1 MNIRIFFLI
10 AIHLFILSCSNSDN
24 NTEQKN
30 TSKDI
35 YVTTTKSKVI
45 EFTYQESAIG
55 TLEGI
60 IDPTVASE
68 VSGKITKIYV
78 RPGMQVN
85 KGQLMAEVDPSDT
98 SYQLS
103 LSDAEVKKLKARLNN
118 QKINYDR
125 NLKLV
130 DENFISPNALETLA
144 VQIEETQEE
153 LNSAIA
159 RLDIAKLNS
168 SRTKVLAPI
177 SGKIEKQIISI
188 GDYVKI
194 GDPLYQIINNK
205 KLRAHIPFPEKLAN
219 KLLPGIE
226 IRLETPTSEKPYLT
240 KIQELK
246 PQIIA
251 DSRSIDVIADIVDE
265 LSWQAGASVKGTII
279 FEKKESISV
288 PEQSVVLRPSGT
300 VVYEALDGKAIAR
313 NITTGIS
320 QNGWIEIIDGID
332 AGKEIVIDG
341 AGYLTNDASIKLK
354 QNDAS

>member
-1 MNIRIFFLI
+1 MKSKILFLI
-10 AIHLFILSCSNSDN
+10 ILSLILSCSKTEDGA
-24 NTEQKN
+24 EQKKS
-30 TSKDI
+30 SKET
-35 YVTTTKSKVI
+35 YVTVAKSQVR
-45 EFTYQESAIG
+45 EFIYQESAIG
-55 TLEGI
+55 TIEGI

-78 RPGMQVN
+78 RPGMSID

-103 LSDAEVKKLKARLNN
+103 LSEAEVKKLKARLNN

-130 DENFISPNALETLA
+130 DENFISPNALESLA

-168 SRTKVLAPI
+168 DRTLVLAPI

-226 IRLETPTSEKPYLT
+226 ISLETPTSAKPYIT

-265 LSWQAGASVKGTII
+265 LSWQSGASVKGTII

-300 VVYEALDGKAIAR
+300 VIYEAINGKAIAR

-320 QNGWIEIIDGID
+320 QNGWIEVIDGVD
-332 AGKEIVIDG
+332 AGIDIVIDG
-341 AGYLTNDASIKLK
+341 AGYLTNDASIKVK
-354 QNDAS
+354 ENDAS

>member
-1 MNIRIFFLI
+1 MKSKILFLI
-10 AIHLFILSCSNSDN
+10 ILSLILSCSKTEDGA
-24 NTEQKN
+24 EQKKS
-30 TSKDI
+30 SKET
-35 YVTTTKSKVI
+35 YVTVAKSQVR
-45 EFTYQESAIG
+45 EFIYQESAIG
-55 TLEGI
+55 TIEGI

-78 RPGMQVN
+78 RPGMSID

-103 LSDAEVKKLKARLNN
+103 LSEAEVKKLKARLNN

-130 DENFISPNALETLA
+130 DENFISPNALESLA

-153 LNSAIA
+153 LNSAIVG
-159 RLDIAKLNS
+159 LDIAKLNS
-168 SRTKVLAPI
+168 DRTRVIAPI

-205 KLRAHIPFPEKLAN
+205 KLRAHIPFPEKFAN
-219 KLLPGIE
+219 KLIPGIE
-226 IRLETPTSEKPYLT
+226 ISLETPTSAKPYIT

-246 PQIIA
+246 PQIIE
-251 DSRSIDVIADIVDE
+251 DSRSIDVIADIVNE
-265 LSWQAGASVKGTII
+265 LSWQSGASVKGTII
-279 FEKKESISV
+279 FEKRESISV
-288 PEQSVVLRPSGT
+288 PEQSVVLRPSGS
-300 VVYEALDGKAIAR
+300 VIYEAINGKAIAR

-320 QNGWIEIIDGID
+320 QNGWIEVIDGVD
-332 AGKEIVIDG
+332 AGKDIVIDG
-341 AGYLTNDASIKLK
+341 AGYLTNDASIKVK
-354 QNDAS
+354 ENDAS

>member
-1 MNIRIFFLI
+1 MKSKILFLI
-10 AIHLFILSCSNSDN
+10 ILSLILSCSKTEDAA
-24 NTEQKN
+24 EQKKS
-30 TSKDI
+30 SKET
-35 YVTTTKSKVI
+35 YVTVAKSQVR
-45 EFTYQESAIG
+45 EFIYQESAIG
-55 TLEGI
+55 TIEGI

-78 RPGMQVN
+78 RPGMSID

-103 LSDAEVKKLKARLNN
+103 LSEAEVKKLKARLNN

-130 DENFISPNALETLA
+130 DENFISPNALESLA

-168 SRTKVLAPI
+168 DRTRVLAPI

-226 IRLETPTSEKPYLT
+226 ISLETPTSAKPYIT

-265 LSWQAGASVKGTII
+265 LSWQSGASVKGTII

-300 VVYEALDGKAIAR
+300 VIYEAINGKAIAR

-320 QNGWIEIIDGID
+320 QNGWIEVIDGVD
-332 AGKEIVIDG
+332 AGIDIVIDG
-341 AGYLTNDASIKLK
+341 AGYLTNDASIKVK
-354 QNDAS
+354 ENDAS

>member
-1 MNIRIFFLI
+1 MKSKILFLI
-10 AIHLFILSCSNSDN
+10 ILSLILSCSKTDDGA
-24 NTEQKN
+24 EQKKS
-30 TSKDI
+30 SKET
-35 YVTTTKSKVI
+35 YVTVAKSQVR
-45 EFTYQESAIG
+45 EFIYQESAIG
-55 TLEGI
+55 TIEGI

-78 RPGMQVN
+78 RPGMSID

-103 LSDAEVKKLKARLNN
+103 LSEAEVKKLQARLNN

-130 DENFISPNALETLA
+130 DENFISPNALESLA

-168 SRTKVLAPI
+168 DRTRVLAPI

-226 IRLETPTSEKPYLT
+226 ISLETPTSAKPYIT

-265 LSWQAGASVKGTII
+265 LSWQSGASVKGTII

-300 VVYEALDGKAIAR
+300 VIYEAINGKAIAR

-320 QNGWIEIIDGID
+320 QNGWIEVIDGVD
-332 AGKEIVIDG
+332 AGIDIVIDG
-341 AGYLTNDASIKLK
+341 AGYLTNDASIKVK
-354 QNDAS
+354 ENDAS

>member
-1 MNIRIFFLI
+1 MKSKILFLI
-10 AIHLFILSCSNSDN
+10 ILSLILSCSKTEDGG
-24 NTEQKN
+24 EQKKS
-30 TSKDI
+30 SKET
-35 YVTTTKSKVI
+35 YVTVAKSQVR
-45 EFTYQESAIG
+45 EFIYQESAIG
-55 TLEGI
+55 TIEGI

-78 RPGMQVN
+78 RPGMSID

-103 LSDAEVKKLKARLNN
+103 LSEAEVKKLKARLNN

-130 DENFISPNALETLA
+130 DENFISPNALESLA

-168 SRTKVLAPI
+168 DRTRVLAPI

-226 IRLETPTSEKPYLT
+226 ISLETPTSAKPYIT

-265 LSWQAGASVKGTII
+265 LSWQSGASVKGTII

-300 VVYEALDGKAIAR
+300 VIYEAINGKAIAR

-320 QNGWIEIIDGID
+320 QNGWIEVIDGVD
-332 AGKEIVIDG
+332 AGIDIVIDG
-341 AGYLTNDASIKLK
+341 AGYLTNDASIKVK
-354 QNDAS
+354 ENDAS

>member
-1 MNIRIFFLI
+1 MKSKILLLI
-10 AIHLFILSCSNSDN
+10 ILSLILSCSKTEDGA
-24 NTEQKN
+24 EQKKS
-30 TSKDI
+30 SKET
-35 YVTTTKSKVI
+35 YVTVAKSQVR
-45 EFTYQESAIG
+45 EFIYQESAIG
-55 TLEGI
+55 TIEGI

-78 RPGMQVN
+78 RPGMSID

-103 LSDAEVKKLKARLNN
+103 LSEAEVKKLKARLNN

-130 DENFISPNALETLA
+130 DENFISPNALESLA

-168 SRTKVLAPI
+168 DRTRVLAPI

-226 IRLETPTSEKPYLT
+226 ISLETPTSAKPYIT

-265 LSWQAGASVKGTII
+265 LSWQSGASVKGTII

-300 VVYEALDGKAIAR
+300 VIYEAINGKAIAR

-320 QNGWIEIIDGID
+320 QNGWIEVIDGVD
-332 AGKEIVIDG
+332 AGIDIVIDG
-341 AGYLTNDASIKLK
+341 AGYLTNDASIKVK
-354 QNDAS
+354 ENDAS